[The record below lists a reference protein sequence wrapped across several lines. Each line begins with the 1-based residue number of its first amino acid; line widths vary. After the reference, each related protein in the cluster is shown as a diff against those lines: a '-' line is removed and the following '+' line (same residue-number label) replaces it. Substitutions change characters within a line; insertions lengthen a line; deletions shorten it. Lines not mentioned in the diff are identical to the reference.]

1 MSMLQD
7 HLDLRALREK
17 VQACTR
23 ADLEPVALFVG
34 ALGLLESLIKK
45 AIKGGSKAAD
55 SPSCKGSGAVVAARP
70 DFNSLMSA

>member
-7 HLDLRALREK
+7 HLDLRALREE

-34 ALGLLESLIKK
+34 ALGLLEIFIKK
-45 AIKGGSKAAD
+45 AIKGGSKAAG
-55 SPSCKGSGAVVAARP
+55 SPFGKGPGAVVAARP
-70 DFNSLMSA
+70 DFNNLMSA